1 MVEANLAVRRT
12 PPRWQAV
19 ATAGWL
25 RGAAAVAG
33 NRWVRGAVLVVTVAA
48 AVWTLSRLPAA
59 SPLPLVLA
67 ALPWVAGKYLL
78 CPLRWHALSGSGHS
92 RWWHIRAYAES
103 ELLGQLSPGHAGAD
117 VWRVHRL
124 CRAGMGKAPAVAGV
138 ALDRLVGAAGVA
150 LAVLATGTVLPG
162 PVLVAAAVVAT
173 VAVAAALTLRAR
185 RPTALAGVRL
195 RPAPVAAGVLLS
207 VGYQASVAG
216 LVFGAVAAVGGPVDP
231 VRLLAVFGASQVAGI
246 LPGFAGA
253 SPRHGALAAGLTAL
267 GLTWT
272 VALAAALVVALLPW
286 APALLLGGGSL
297 AASRFSAARA
307 GPPAVRRAPRPRRR
321 RG

>member
-1 MVEANLAVRRT
+1 MVVAILARAAPRTLRR
-12 PPRWQAV
+12 
-19 ATAGWL
+19 
-25 RGAAAVAG
+25 AAAVAASP
-33 NRWVRGAVLVVTVAA
+33 WARGAVLVVTVAA

-59 SPLPLVLA
+59 SPLPLLLA
-67 ALPWVAGKYLL
+67 ALPWIAGKYLL
-78 CPLRWHALSGSGHS
+78 CPLRWHALAGSGRS
-92 RWWHIRAYAES
+92 RWWHIRTYAES

-124 CRAGMGKAPAVAGV
+124 HRAGIGKAPAVAGV

-150 LAVLATGTVLPG
+150 LAVLATGTALPG
-162 PVLVAAAVVAT
+162 PVLGVAGVVAAAVL
-173 VAVAAALTLRAR
+173 AAAVTLRAR
-185 RPTALAGVRL
+185 RPQALAGVRL
-195 RPAPVAAGVLLS
+195 RPGPIAAGLLLS
-207 VGYQASVAG
+207 VGYQASIAG

-253 SPRHGALAAGLTAL
+253 SPRHGALAVGLTTL

-272 VALAAALVVALLPW
+272 VALAAAALVALLPW

-297 AASRFSAARA
+297 AASRLSATRAATAR
-307 GPPAVRRAPRPRRR
+307 GDRRPGGARPGRL
-321 RG
+321 GG